1 MERRSRAGLQSIR
14 SDFEHA
20 HARKKIKEPANAQT
34 PLETVGPAA
43 RAYQEVA
50 ERGTPSTGPRDN
62 QPTGQYMVGRAGTGV
77 LEVVVDDHDG
87 CRVDYPTPPEAPAQ
101 VTTAPGKILLP
112 Q

>member
-1 MERRSRAGLQSIR
+1 MRARRSKSPPTRKPR
-14 SDFEHA
+14 SK
-20 HARKKIKEPANAQT
+20 R
-34 PLETVGPAA
+34 VGPAA

-62 QPTGQYMVGRAGTGV
+62 QPTGQCMVGRDGTGV

-87 CRVDYPTPPEAPAQ
+87 CRVDYPTLPKHLGRCQ
-101 VTTAPGKILLP
+101 QLSGKILLP